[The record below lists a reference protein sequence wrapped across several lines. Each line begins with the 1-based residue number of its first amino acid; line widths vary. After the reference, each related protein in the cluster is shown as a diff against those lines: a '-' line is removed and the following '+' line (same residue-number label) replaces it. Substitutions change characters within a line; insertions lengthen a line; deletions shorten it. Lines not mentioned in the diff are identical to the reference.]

1 VQIVIFSTN
10 QIYFPCCSN
19 EVVYSSFVIHFVN
32 LLTTLLRTF
41 LALFCLLAPLLA
53 AGQQLGQLF
62 EDSRILQLSDAVQFQ
77 MLPRGNV
84 LNPDDLASPSNSGK
98 FATLTDK
105 QAIPTND
112 GNEAWLRFSLPVT
125 SSSQIWYMR
134 IPRMNIERV
143 TLFYLDDKQR
153 WMQQVAGEEV
163 PMNQWPLLTRN
174 PSFELSTRTDKP
186 RQYFVKLENRTV
198 LTERPQLIAPD
209 EYIDGAM
216 RVGTLAGLMIGL
228 FGLLTVL
235 GLLTAHLYRN
245 KQYAWFGCMVFMLLI
260 AQLALLGY
268 ASLRIWP
275 SSVYLN
281 KIMPVIL
288 PILGVAATTWF
299 TTQVSYARNAAP
311 HIYKI
316 ALVVIALLIG
326 AAAAF
331 ALMGAHFPRELL
343 SPLVALAMLWNLGSM
358 VWMAWRMQSWLW
370 FVVAGFAPLTISMMA
385 RLAYIVG
392 WIAHVELAQL
402 FGVITGC
409 FGMMVIYGGMIL
421 RSRESF
427 AALERESAL
436 AHTDMATGLSLP
448 RIVSVRLPQV
458 LARSKRFGKPCG
470 VVMVRWLGQSAQ
482 LAPMGTA
489 QRGAVMAHFGTRL
502 RRLARDIDT
511 VARYND
517 DHFMY
522 LIESPVSREALNDL
536 GIRILTSCMRP
547 SIQLGGVDV
556 YNVHVTIALC
566 ENGSAVAK
574 DVIEALRTRL
584 NQMDAST
591 PRRVQFVDSPLSTRP
606 PGEGPDGV
614 ALISGEALI
623 TKINELEATHVLP
636 TIAPRSPKAD
646 PLANM
651 VGNTGTAK
659 SVRSK

>member
-1 VQIVIFSTN
+1 MPILTFFLRNFLIF
-10 QIYFPCCSN
+10 
-19 EVVYSSFVIHFVN
+19 
-32 LLTTLLRTF
+32 
-41 LALFCLLAPLLA
+41 FCLLAPFLA

-62 EDSRILQLSDAVQFQ
+62 EDSRVLKLAEPVQYQ
-77 MLPRGNV
+77 MLPRGKA
-84 LNPDDLASPSNSGK
+84 LNPDDLANAGK
-98 FATLTDK
+98 FALLTDK
-105 QAIPTND
+105 QPIPTND
-112 GNEAWLRFSLPVT
+112 SNEAWLKFSLPAT
-125 SSSQIWYMR
+125 SNPQIWYMR
-134 IPRMNIERV
+134 IPRMNIEHV
-143 TLFYLDDKQR
+143 TLFYQDDKQR

-163 PMNQWPLLTRN
+163 PMNQWPLFTRN
-174 PSFELSTRTDKP
+174 PSFELSTHADKP
-186 RQYFVKLENRTV
+186 RQYFVKLENRTI

-209 EYIDGAM
+209 DYIDGAM

-228 FGLLTVL
+228 FSLLTLL
-235 GLLTAHLYRN
+235 GLLTARLYVN
-245 KQYAWFGCMVFMLLI
+245 KQYAWFSFMVFMLMA

-268 ASLRIWP
+268 AGLRLWP
-275 SSVYLN
+275 GSVYLN
-281 KIMPVIL
+281 KVMPVVL

-311 HIYKI
+311 HIFKI
-316 ALVVIALLIG
+316 SVGVIAVLVTATL
-326 AAAAF
+326 AF
-331 ALMGAHFPRELL
+331 AFMGSQFPREIL

-370 FVVAGFAPLTISMMA
+370 FVVAGFAPLTISMMV

-392 WIAHVELAQL
+392 WIEHVELAQL

-409 FGMMVIYGGMIL
+409 LGMMVIYGGMIF

-427 AALERESAL
+427 ALLERESAL

-448 RIVSVRLPQV
+448 RIITVRLPQV

-482 LAPMGTA
+482 MAPMGTA
-489 QRGAVMAHFGTRL
+489 QRGAVMAHFGARL

-522 LIESPVSREALNDL
+522 LIESPVTREALNDL
-536 GIRILTSCMRP
+536 GIKILTTCMRP
-547 SIQLGGVDV
+547 SVQLGGGDV
-556 YNVHVTIALC
+556 YNVHVAIAVC
-566 ENGSAVAK
+566 ENGNPVAK
-574 DVIEALRTRL
+574 DVLEALRTRL
-584 NQMDAST
+584 NQMDMAT

-606 PGEGPDGV
+606 PGEGPDGAPAV
-614 ALISGEALI
+614 RGEALI

-636 TIAPRSPKAD
+636 TIAPRSPTMD

-651 VGNTGTAK
+651 VGSTGIGN
-659 SVRSK
+659 SVRPS

>member
-1 VQIVIFSTN
+1 
-10 QIYFPCCSN
+10 
-19 EVVYSSFVIHFVN
+19 
-32 LLTTLLRTF
+32 LLRF
-41 LALFCLLAPLLA
+41 FVAFFCLLTPLLA

-62 EDSRILQLSDAVQFQ
+62 GDSRVLQLSDPVLFQ
-77 MLPRGNV
+77 MLPRGKV
-84 LNPDDLASPSNSGK
+84 LNPDDLASPSYSGQ
-98 FATLTDK
+98 FTTLTDR
-105 QAIPTND
+105 QVIPTD
-112 GNEAWLRFSLPVT
+112 EGNEAWLRFSMPVT
-125 SSSQIWYMR
+125 SSPQIWYMR

-153 WMQQVAGEEV
+153 WVQEVAGEEV
-163 PMNQWPLLTRN
+163 PMSQWPLLTRN
-174 PSFELSTRTDKP
+174 PSFELGTRADKP
-186 RQYFVKLENRTV
+186 RQYFVRLENRTV

-209 EYIDGAM
+209 DYIDGAM

-228 FGLLTVL
+228 FGLLALL

-245 KQYAWFGCMVFMLLI
+245 KQFAWFGFMVFMLLI
-260 AQLALLGY
+260 AQLTLLGY
-268 ASLRIWP
+268 TGLRIWP
-275 SSVYLN
+275 GSVYLN
-281 KIMPVIL
+281 KIMPVVL

-311 HIYKI
+311 HIFKT
-316 ALVVIALLIG
+316 ALVLTALLVG
-326 AAAAF
+326 ASVAF
-331 ALMGAHFPRELL
+331 AFMGAQFPRELL

-392 WIAHVELAQL
+392 WIEHVELAQL

-409 FGMMVIYGGMIL
+409 FGMMVVYTGMIL

-448 RIVSVRLPQV
+448 RIVAVRLPQV

-489 QRGAVMAHFGTRL
+489 QRGAVMAHFGARM

-522 LIESPVSREALNDL
+522 LIESPVSREALNEL
-536 GIRILTSCMRP
+536 GVKILTTCMRP
-547 SIQLGGVDV
+547 SIQLGGGDV
-556 YNVHVTIALC
+556 YNVHVAIALC
-566 ENGSAVAK
+566 ENGSGVAK
-574 DVIEALRTRL
+574 EVIEALRTRL
-584 NQMDAST
+584 NQMDAIT

-606 PGEGPDGV
+606 PGESPDG
-614 ALISGEALI
+614 AGAISGEALI
-623 TKINELEATHVLP
+623 SKINELEATHVLP
-636 TIAPRSPKAD
+636 TIAPRTPKVD
-646 PLANM
+646 PLTGM
-651 VGNTGTAK
+651 VGKTGAGN
-659 SVRSK
+659 SIRPR

>member
-1 VQIVIFSTN
+1 MYFYHYLLWSSYIVISCTFFNRFT
-10 QIYFPCCSN
+10 I
-19 EVVYSSFVIHFVN
+19 
-32 LLTTLLRTF
+32 LLRTF
-41 LALFCLLAPLLA
+41 LAIFYLLAPILA
-53 AGQQLGQLF
+53 SGQQLDRLF
-62 EDSRILQLSDAVQFQ
+62 DDSRAVQLADPVQYQ
-77 MLPRGNV
+77 MLPRGKV
-84 LNPDDLASPSNSGK
+84 LNPADLASPSYASK
-98 FATLTDK
+98 FAPLTE
-105 QAIPTND
+105 QLVIPTND
-112 GNEAWLRFSLPVT
+112 GNEAWLRFSMPAT
-125 SSSQIWYMR
+125 SSPQIWYMR

-163 PMNQWPLLTRN
+163 PMNQWPLFTRN
-174 PSFELSTRTDKP
+174 PSFELTTHADKP

-209 EYIDGAM
+209 DYIDGAM

-235 GLLTAHLYRN
+235 ALLTARLYRN
-245 KQYAWFGCMVFMLLI
+245 TQYAWFGLMVFMLLT
-260 AQLALLGY
+260 AQLTLLGY
-268 ASLRIWP
+268 CGLRIWP
-275 SSVYLN
+275 GSVHLN
-281 KIMPVIL
+281 KIMPVVL
-288 PILGVAATTWF
+288 PLLGLAATTWF

-311 HIYKI
+311 HIFKVSI
-316 ALVVIALLIG
+316 GVTAVLVVAAL
-326 AAAAF
+326 AF
-331 ALMGAHFPRELL
+331 VVMGSQFPREIL
-343 SPLVALAMLWNLGSM
+343 SPLVALTMLWNLGSM

-385 RLAYIVG
+385 RLAYIIG
-392 WIAHVELAQL
+392 WIEHVELAQL
-402 FGVITGC
+402 FGAITGC
-409 FGMMVIYGGMIL
+409 LGMIVIYTGMIL
-421 RSRESF
+421 RSRESY

-489 QRGAVMAHFGTRL
+489 QRGAVMAHFGARL

-536 GIRILTSCMRP
+536 GIRILTTCMRP
-547 SIQLGGVDV
+547 SIQLGGGDV

-566 ENGSAVAK
+566 ENGTLVAK

-584 NQMDAST
+584 NQMDTIT

-606 PGEGPDGV
+606 PGEGPDGAPV
-614 ALISGEALI
+614 ISGEALI

-636 TIAPRSPKAD
+636 TIAPRTPRLD
-646 PLANM
+646 PLVNM
-651 VGNTGTAK
+651 VGSTGNTGTGN
-659 SVRSK
+659 STRSR

>member
-1 VQIVIFSTN
+1 MLRSLYTLF
-10 QIYFPCCSN
+10 F
-19 EVVYSSFVIHFVN
+19 
-32 LLTTLLRTF
+32 LLV
-41 LALFCLLAPLLA
+41 PLLA
-53 AGQQLGQLF
+53 FGQQLGQLF
-62 EDSRILQLSDAVQFQ
+62 EDSRVLKLGEPVQYQ
-77 MLPRGNV
+77 MLPRGKV
-84 LNPDDLASPSNSGK
+84 FNPYDLTSPSYVGK
-98 FATLTDK
+98 FAPLTDQ

-112 GNEAWLRFSLPVT
+112 NNEAWLRFSMPVT
-125 SSSQIWYMR
+125 SSPQMWYMR
-134 IPRMNIERV
+134 IPRQNIERV

-163 PMNQWPLLTRN
+163 PMNQWPLFTRN
-174 PSFELSTRTDKP
+174 PSFELGTRTDQA

-209 EYIDGAM
+209 DYIDGAM

-228 FGLLTVL
+228 FGLLTVI
-235 GLLTAHLYRN
+235 GLLTARLYRN
-245 KQYAWFGCMVFMLLI
+245 SQYAWFGLMVFMLMT
-260 AQLALLGY
+260 AQLTLLGY
-268 ASLRIWP
+268 AGLRIWP
-275 SSVYLN
+275 GSVYLN

-288 PILGVAATTWF
+288 PILGLAATTWF

-311 HIYKI
+311 HIFKI
-316 ALVVIALLIG
+316 AVGVTVILVIAAL
-326 AAAAF
+326 AF
-331 ALMGAHFPRELL
+331 VVMGSQFPREIL

-385 RLAYIVG
+385 RLAYIIG
-392 WIAHVELAQL
+392 WIEHVELAQL
-402 FGVITGC
+402 FGAITGC
-409 FGMMVIYGGMIL
+409 LGMMVIYGGMIL
-421 RSRESF
+421 RSRESY

-482 LAPMGTA
+482 MAPMGTA
-489 QRGAVMAHFGTRL
+489 QRGAVMAHFGARL

-522 LIESPVSREALNDL
+522 LIESPVTREALNDL
-536 GIRILTSCMRP
+536 GIKILTTCMRP
-547 SIQLGGVDV
+547 SIQLGGGDV

-566 ENGSAVAK
+566 ENGSGVAK

-584 NQMDAST
+584 SQMDAAT

-606 PGEGPDGV
+606 PGEGPDGAPV
-614 ALISGEALI
+614 ISGEALI

-636 TIAPRSPKAD
+636 TIAPRIPKAD
-646 PLANM
+646 TLANM
-651 VGNTGTAK
+651 VGRTGAGN
-659 SVRSK
+659 SVRPK

>member
-1 VQIVIFSTN
+1 
-10 QIYFPCCSN
+10 
-19 EVVYSSFVIHFVN
+19 VVDLAF
-32 LLTTLLRTF
+32 LLRTLLIF
-41 LALFCLLAPLLA
+41 FCSLAPLLA

-62 EDSRILQLSDAVQFQ
+62 EDSKVLKLSEPLQYQ
-77 MLPRGNV
+77 MLPRGGV
-84 LNPDDLASPSNSGK
+84 LSPDDLAQAKYANK
-98 FATLTDK
+98 FATLTEDL
-105 QAIPTND
+105 AISTD
-112 GNEAWLRFSLPVT
+112 AGNEAWLKFSLPAT
-125 SSSQIWYMR
+125 KSPQIWYMR

-143 TLFYLDDKQR
+143 TLFYLNDQQR
-153 WMQQVAGEEV
+153 WMQQVAGQDV
-163 PMNQWPLLTRN
+163 AMNQWPLFTRN
-174 PSFELSTRTDKP
+174 PSFELTTGADKP
-186 RQYFVKLENRTV
+186 RQYFVRLENRTL

-228 FGLLTVL
+228 FSLLTIL

-245 KQYAWFGCMVFMLLI
+245 SQYAWFGFMVFMLMI
-260 AQLALLGY
+260 AQLTLLGY
-268 ASLRIWP
+268 AGLRIWP
-275 SSVYLN
+275 GSVYLN
-281 KIMPVIL
+281 KLMPVVL
-288 PILGVAATTWF
+288 PILGLAATTWF

-311 HIYKI
+311 HIFKI
-316 ALVVIALLIG
+316 AVGVIAILVVATLG
-326 AAAAF
+326 F
-331 ALMGAHFPRELL
+331 ALMGSQFPREIL
-343 SPLVALAMLWNLGSM
+343 SPLVALALLWNLGSM

-370 FVVAGFAPLTISMMA
+370 FVVAGFAPLTVSMMA

-392 WIAHVELAQL
+392 WIEHVELAQL
-402 FGVITGC
+402 LGAITGC
-409 FGMMVIYGGMIL
+409 LGMMVIYAGMIL
-421 RSRESF
+421 RSRESY

-448 RIVSVRLPQV
+448 RIINVRLPQV

-470 VVMVRWLGQSAQ
+470 VVMVRWLGQSNQ

-489 QRGAVMAHFGTRL
+489 QRGAVMAHFGARL

-522 LIESPVSREALNDL
+522 LIESPVTREALNDL
-536 GIRILTSCMRP
+536 GVKILTTCMRP
-547 SIQLGGVDV
+547 SVQLGGGDI

-566 ENGSAVAK
+566 ENGSGVAK

-584 NQMDAST
+584 IQMDAIT

-606 PGEGPDGV
+606 PGEGPDGAPV
-614 ALISGEALI
+614 ISGEALI

-636 TIAPRSPKAD
+636 TIAPRTPMID

-651 VGNTGTAK
+651 VGSTGRGN
-659 SVRSK
+659 SVRPK